1 MATQTLDVAVERV
14 YRYNGEGS
22 LKAFVDVKVNDALV
36 LKGLRVVSGKTG
48 LFVSMPRTQ
57 GKDGKWRDN
66 IVPVSEELRRQ
77 INDTVMA
84 AYQKED

>member
-14 YRYNGEGS
+14 YKFSGEGS
-22 LKAFVDVKVNDALV
+22 LKAFVDVKVSDALI
-36 LKGLRVVSGKTG
+36 LKGLRIVSGKTG

-66 IVPVSEELRRQ
+66 IVPRSEELRQQ
-77 INDTVMA
+77 INETVMA
-84 AYQKED
+84 AYQKDE